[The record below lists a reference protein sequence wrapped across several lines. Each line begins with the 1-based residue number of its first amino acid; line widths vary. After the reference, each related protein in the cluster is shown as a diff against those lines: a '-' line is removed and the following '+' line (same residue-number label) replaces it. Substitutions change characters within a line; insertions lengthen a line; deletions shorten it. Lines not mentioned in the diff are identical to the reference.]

1 MLVPSQAIEVFTLT
15 FMFEACVDI
24 YFIVDMALNFRTGCP
39 RPPSMPLRCELAQ
52 MHCKS
57 SGAVIQVTLAT

>member
-39 RPPSMPLRCELAQ
+39 RPPCRCRCAV
-52 MHCKS
+52 S
-57 SGAVIQVTLAT
+57 SLKCTANRVAL